1 MKVSK
6 VDEQVFG
13 QRHFCLQHKEGMKE
27 ISDGWHVTFEKF
39 IYLRLVRYISSDD
52 SNVRNFY
59 VVYLH
64 FIDQRNTIC
73 QRLQIIYLLLKQAI
87 FYCML

>member
-39 IYLRLVRYISSDD
+39 IYLRLVS
-52 SNVRNFY
+52 
-59 VVYLH
+59 
-64 FIDQRNTIC
+64 
-73 QRLQIIYLLLKQAI
+73 IYLQTIRMFEILCSVFA
-87 FYCML
+87 FY